1 MQISLQANLD
11 LLHTVKWVHFTGKE
25 KKKDP
30 LKQKPS
36 TTVDDIA
43 QHIAEK

>member
-1 MQISLQANLD
+1 MQTSLQANLD
-11 LLHTVKWVHFTGKE
+11 LLHTVKWVHFTGK
-25 KKKDP
+25 KDS
-30 LKQKPS
+30 LKQKTS